1 MTNEIIIYQTEDGQ
15 TQIDVRMENET
26 VWLSAS
32 QMASLFDRE
41 ESNIRRHIINVFNE
55 GELERTNNVQN
66 LHVNGV
72 KKSILVGKTCGLLTG
87 YRNRRY
93 RLTKLKNLLTQKL
106 TFRLLLAFF

>member
-1 MTNEIIIYQTEDGQ
+1 MLIMEDMKNEIIIYQTEDGQ

-55 GELERTNNVQN
+55 GELERANNVQN
-66 LHVNGV
+66 LHVMESRNLSP
-72 KKSILVGKTCGLLTG
+72 SIRSMLLSP
-87 YRNRRY
+87 
-93 RLTKLKNLLTQKL
+93 
-106 TFRLLLAFF
+106 